1 MEEALSTDIDPGTDY
16 GPHPGTT
23 PDIDPDIDP
32 DLDPA
37 TGLVGQVG
45 IGAGPQPGIALAE
58 ALHHEQYPA
67 LIRFLLLHGASW
79 AEAQDA
85 AQDAFTQM
93 CAPGLSLTH
102 PRAWLR
108 TVAWR
113 SWVSQQVKPEEA
125 CADIPEPPTTLRWQ
139 TPAHAAELGEE
150 ERRVIS
156 LLLQLP
162 AKQRAAMAWH
172 LDGFTT
178 GESARAMGTTQVAVR
193 QNLTR
198 ARAALREGLRLEGHG
213 HGYDEGRAT

>member
-1 MEEALSTDIDPGTDY
+1 MEDALSTEIDLVD
-16 GPHPGTT
+16 HVE
-23 PDIDPDIDP
+23 IS
-32 DLDPA
+32 PA
-37 TGLVGQVG
+37 PL
-45 IGAGPQPGIALAE
+45 PGIELAE

-67 LIRFLLLHGASW
+67 LVRFLLLHGASW

-113 SWVSQQVKPEEA
+113 SWVSQQVKPEDA
-125 CADIPEPPTTLRWQ
+125 CADMPEPETTLRWQ

-178 GESARAMGTTQVAVR
+178 EESARAMGTTRAAVR
-193 QNLTR
+193 QNLAR
-198 ARAALREGLRLEGHG
+198 ARAALKEGLRLEGRH
-213 HGYDEGRAT
+213 HEERRAT

>member
-1 MEEALSTDIDPGTDY
+1 MEDALSTEID
-16 GPHPGTT
+16 
-23 PDIDPDIDP
+23 
-32 DLDPA
+32 
-37 TGLVGQVG
+37 LVDHVE
-45 IGAGPQPGIALAE
+45 ISSAPLPGIELAE

-67 LIRFLLLHGASW
+67 LVRFLLLHGASW

-113 SWVSQQVKPEEA
+113 SWVSQQVKPEDA
-125 CADIPEPPTTLRWQ
+125 CADMPEPETTLRWQ

-178 GESARAMGTTQVAVR
+178 EESARAMGTTRAAVR
-193 QNLTR
+193 QNLAR
-198 ARAALREGLRLEGHG
+198 ARAALKEGLRLEGRH
-213 HGYDEGRAT
+213 HEERRAT

>member
-1 MEEALSTDIDPGTDY
+1 MGAVEDALSTEIDLVD
-16 GPHPGTT
+16 HVE
-23 PDIDPDIDP
+23 IS
-32 DLDPA
+32 PA
-37 TGLVGQVG
+37 PL
-45 IGAGPQPGIALAE
+45 PGIELAE

-67 LIRFLLLHGASW
+67 LVRFLLLHGASW

-113 SWVSQQVKPEEA
+113 SWVSQQVKPEDA
-125 CADIPEPPTTLRWQ
+125 CADMPEPETTLRWQ

-178 GESARAMGTTQVAVR
+178 EESARAMGTTRAAVR
-193 QNLTR
+193 QNLAR
-198 ARAALREGLRLEGHG
+198 ARAALKEGLRLEGRH
-213 HGYDEGRAT
+213 HEERRAT

>member
-1 MEEALSTDIDPGTDY
+1 MGAAWSRGEPAGAEVTAVDDALSTDIGLAEPRET
-16 GPHPGTT
+16 
-23 PDIDPDIDP
+23 
-32 DLDPA
+32 A
-37 TGLVGQVG
+37 TE
-45 IGAGPQPGIALAE
+45 AQPGIQLAGV
-58 ALHHEQYPA
+58 LHDEQYPA
-67 LIRFLLLHGASW
+67 LVRFLLLHGASW
-79 AEAQDA
+79 SEAQDA

-93 CAPGLSLTH
+93 CVPGVAITH

-113 SWVSQQVKPEEA
+113 SWVSQQVKLEET
-125 CADIPEPPTTLRWQ
+125 CAELPEPQLSLRWQ

-156 LLLQLP
+156 ILLQLP

-178 GESARAMGTTQVAVR
+178 EESARAMGTTQAAVR

-198 ARAALREGLRLEGHG
+198 ARAALKQGLRLEGRIVHERG
-213 HGYDEGRAT
+213 KA

>member
-1 MEEALSTDIDPGTDY
+1 MEDALSTEVGLAHDVE
-16 GPHPGTT
+16 TT
-23 PDIDPDIDP
+23 SAP
-32 DLDPA
+32 L
-37 TGLVGQVG
+37 
-45 IGAGPQPGIALAE
+45 PGIELAE

-67 LIRFLLLHGASW
+67 LVRFLLLHGASW

-93 CAPGLSLTH
+93 CAPALSLTH

-113 SWVSQQVKPEEA
+113 SWVSQQVKPEDAYAEM
-125 CADIPEPPTTLRWQ
+125 PEPRASLRWQ

-172 LDGFTT
+172 LDSTT
-178 GESARAMGTTQVAVR
+178 SRRSSRPSPSPPSGCCTICAASGNCSTRSWNRRSPASKPPLPPVCSASTPSRRTSSTI
-193 QNLTR
+193 
-198 ARAALREGLRLEGHG
+198 
-213 HGYDEGRAT
+213 

>member
-1 MEEALSTDIDPGTDY
+1 MGAVEDALSTEID
-16 GPHPGTT
+16 
-23 PDIDPDIDP
+23 
-32 DLDPA
+32 
-37 TGLVGQVG
+37 LVDHVE
-45 IGAGPQPGIALAE
+45 ISSAPLPGIELAE

-67 LIRFLLLHGASW
+67 LVRFLLLHGASW

-113 SWVSQQVKPEEA
+113 SWVSQQVKPEDA
-125 CADIPEPPTTLRWQ
+125 CADMPEPETTLRWQ

-178 GESARAMGTTQVAVR
+178 EESARAMGTTRAAVR
-193 QNLTR
+193 QNLAR
-198 ARAALREGLRLEGHG
+198 ARAALKEGLRLEGRYH
-213 HGYDEGRAT
+213 EERRAT

>member
-1 MEEALSTDIDPGTDY
+1 MGAVEDALSTEID
-16 GPHPGTT
+16 
-23 PDIDPDIDP
+23 
-32 DLDPA
+32 
-37 TGLVGQVG
+37 LVDHVE
-45 IGAGPQPGIALAE
+45 ISAAPLPGIELAE

-67 LIRFLLLHGASW
+67 LVRFLLLHGASW

-113 SWVSQQVKPEEA
+113 SWVSQQVKPEDA
-125 CADIPEPPTTLRWQ
+125 CADMPEPETTLRWQ

-178 GESARAMGTTQVAVR
+178 EESARAMGTTRAAVR
-193 QNLTR
+193 QNLAR
-198 ARAALREGLRLEGHG
+198 ARAALKEGLRLEGRH
-213 HGYDEGRAT
+213 HEERRAT

>member
-1 MEEALSTDIDPGTDY
+1 MEDALSTEID
-16 GPHPGTT
+16 
-23 PDIDPDIDP
+23 
-32 DLDPA
+32 
-37 TGLVGQVG
+37 LVDHVE
-45 IGAGPQPGIALAE
+45 ISSAPLPGIELAE

-67 LIRFLLLHGASW
+67 LVRFLLLHGASW

-113 SWVSQQVKPEEA
+113 SWVSQQVKPEDA
-125 CADIPEPPTTLRWQ
+125 CADMPEPETTLRWQ

-150 ERRVIS
+150 ERRVIA

-178 GESARAMGTTQVAVR
+178 EESARAMGTTRAAVR
-193 QNLTR
+193 QNLAR
-198 ARAALREGLRLEGHG
+198 ARAALKEGLRLEGRH
-213 HGYDEGRAT
+213 HEERRAT

>member
-1 MEEALSTDIDPGTDY
+1 MDDALSTDIGLAEPRET
-16 GPHPGTT
+16 
-23 PDIDPDIDP
+23 
-32 DLDPA
+32 A
-37 TGLVGQVG
+37 TE
-45 IGAGPQPGIALAE
+45 AQPGIQLAGV
-58 ALHHEQYPA
+58 LHDEQYPA
-67 LIRFLLLHGASW
+67 LVRFLLLHGASW
-79 AEAQDA
+79 SEAQDA

-93 CAPGLSLTH
+93 CVPGVAITH

-113 SWVSQQVKPEEA
+113 SWVSQQVKLEET
-125 CADIPEPPTTLRWQ
+125 CAELPEPQLSLRWQ

-156 LLLQLP
+156 ILLQLP

-178 GESARAMGTTQVAVR
+178 EESARAMGTTQAAVR

-198 ARAALREGLRLEGHG
+198 ARAALKQGLRLEGRIVHERG
-213 HGYDEGRAT
+213 KA